1 MVLPIR
7 KSKNSDEFF
16 FSQPFTAGTVVSP
29 IGGGIP
35 GGECPPDPL
44 CLSISHQ
51 PSERIS
57 KQGECPHQQKA
68 MRARENPDSIFA
80 KRRQE
85 DAVFAVP
92 QWRGI
97 NRHISEES
105 LITLFSSS
113 FVTQRGLIGE
123 KFIRIL
129 RLQPKVVEMIFSGK
143 IFDSGGVNQN
153 HEDKNL

>member
-1 MVLPIR
+1 
-7 KSKNSDEFF
+7 
-16 FSQPFTAGTVVSP
+16 
-29 IGGGIP
+29 
-35 GGECPPDPL
+35 
-44 CLSISHQ
+44 
-51 PSERIS
+51 
-57 KQGECPHQQKA
+57 